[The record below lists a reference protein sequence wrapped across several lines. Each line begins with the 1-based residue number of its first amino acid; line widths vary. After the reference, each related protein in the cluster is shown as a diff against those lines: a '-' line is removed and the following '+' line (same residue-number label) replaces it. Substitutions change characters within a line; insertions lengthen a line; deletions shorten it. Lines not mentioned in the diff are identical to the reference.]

1 MSEMTVVE
9 AYIKF
14 SGQLVILTS
23 GLPGCNKNKLSKEI
37 AGIFKIKYMSLREF
51 LKKDYD
57 KEVVL
62 SNGSKAIDWDNNDAY
77 DWEKFNNTV
86 DKIKSEG
93 IIISG
98 FAFPTD
104 LIKFKVDAHINIKIS
119 KKQYTDSRHK
129 YLHDHKDS
137 NKELFELIDTPTES
151 LIINKLIYPHY
162 IEYTQASTITKYINT
177 HEIDYNG
184 VFDQAFDYLIFVV
197 QRYLEQHHNHSTG
210 MHKQEHHKQ
219 EHHKQ
224 EHHKQEHHKQEHH
237 KQEHHKQERRKNTSS
252 SSSDSSTSTEE
263 PYILATIDPK
273 DPFLKY
279 IQ

>member
-1 MSEMTVVE
+1 MTVVE

-14 SGQLVILTS
+14 SSQLVILTS
-23 GLPGCNKNKLSKEI
+23 GLPGCNKNKVSKEI
-37 AGIFKIKYMSLREF
+37 ASIFKVKYMSLRDF
-51 LKKDYD
+51 LKKDYN

-86 DKIKSEG
+86 DKYKSEG

-98 FAFPTD
+98 FAFPTN

-129 YLHDHKDS
+129 YLQDHKDS

-177 HEIDYNG
+177 HDIDYNE
-184 VFDQAFDYLIFVV
+184 VFDQTFDYLIFVV
-197 QRYLEQHHNHSTG
+197 QKYLEQNHNHSAS
-210 MHKQEHHKQ
+210 MHNKQQNNKQEHTKQ
-219 EHHKQ
+219 KYD
-224 EHHKQEHHKQEHH
+224 KKSP
-237 KQEHHKQERRKNTSS
+237 K
-252 SSSDSSTSTEE
+252 SSSDSSTSSEE
-263 PYILATIDPK
+263 PYILATVDPK
-273 DPFLKY
+273 DPYLKY